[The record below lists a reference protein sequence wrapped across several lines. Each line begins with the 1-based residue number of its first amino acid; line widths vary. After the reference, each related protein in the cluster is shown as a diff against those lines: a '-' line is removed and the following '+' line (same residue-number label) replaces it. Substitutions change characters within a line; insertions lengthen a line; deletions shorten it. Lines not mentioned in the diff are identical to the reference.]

1 MHRRRMPR
9 WKAIR
14 DVDEVMIK
22 DETAMKK
29 YLPSVFLNPV
39 SLAGSLLAAI
49 SFGLILF
56 LMLLEF
62 LSRES
67 KPYVGILAFVI
78 LPMFLVAGLFL
89 ISYGAYRE
97 HERRKRG
104 EETIRKFPVVD
115 FNDPKHR
122 FAFTIFVFVT
132 IIFLLFTAFGSY
144 KAYEYTDSDEFC
156 GQVCHKVMEP
166 EYTAYQ
172 DSPHSRVGC
181 AKCHIG
187 AGADWFVKAKISG
200 SYQLYSVTFNK
211 YSRPIPTPIENLRPA
226 QQTCE
231 QCHWPK
237 HFYSEKKLE
246 RDYFLPDENNSHESM
261 TMLLKI
267 GEKKT
272 DEGVSSGIHWH
283 VNSGNEIYYGVPD
296 KSRQN
301 IPVVIWKD
309 KNGKEEIY
317 TNTKAPVEVIENA
330 KKEMRKMDCIDC
342 HNRPS
347 HIYHEPNQEVNHALS
362 MGLIDVSLPYIKTVA
377 VQALEKE
384 YANKETALQSISD
397 FISTF
402 YSGNYSTI
410 SSSKAESITQAIAA
424 VQKIYSRNYFPEMKA
439 DWRHYPN
446 NIGHM
451 YYDGCFRCHDGQ
463 HRSASGKVIGNKC
476 ENCHTII
483 AQETPS
489 TGKISNI
496 SGLAYTH
503 PGELNGA
510 IQNQKCT
517 VCHGVNRSRN

>member
-1 MHRRRMPR
+1 
-9 WKAIR
+9 
-14 DVDEVMIK
+14 
-22 DETAMKK
+22 MKK
-29 YLPSVFLNPV
+29 LLPSVFLNPI
-39 SLAGSLLAAI
+39 SIGGAFLAAI

-56 LMLLEF
+56 LMILEF
-62 LSRES
+62 LSHES

-78 LPMFLVAGLFL
+78 LPMFLVAGLLL

-97 HERRKRG
+97 RQRRKRG
-104 EETIRKFPVVD
+104 DLSIRTFPIVD

-122 FAFTIFVFVT
+122 FAFTVFVGVT
-132 IIFLLFTAFGSY
+132 VVFLLFTVFGSF

-156 GQVCHKVMEP
+156 GTVCHKVMEP

-172 DSPHSRVGC
+172 DSPHSHVGC

-187 AGADWFVKAKISG
+187 SGADWFVKAKISG

-237 HFYSEKKLE
+237 HFYTEKKFD
-246 RDYFLPDENNSHESM
+246 RAYYLPDEQNSKESL

-267 GEKKT
+267 GERKT
-272 DEGVSSGIHWH
+272 DEGVSAGIHWH
-283 VNSGNEIYYGVPD
+283 VNSGNEIFYGVGD
-296 KSRQN
+296 KSRQS
-301 IPVVIWKD
+301 IPYVVWRNKD
-309 KNGKEEIY
+309 GKEEIY
-317 TNTKAPVEVIENA
+317 TSGNVAASVVAEA
-330 KKEMRKMDCIDC
+330 KKETRKMDCIDC

-347 HIYHEPNQEVNHALS
+347 HQYHEPNQEVNLALS
-362 MGLIDVSLPYIKTVA
+362 TGLMDPSLPYIKTVA
-377 VQALEKE
+377 VEALEKE
-384 YANKETALQSISD
+384 YQDRDVAKQSIAD
-397 FISTF
+397 YITTF
-402 YSGNYSTI
+402 YSGNYPDVNSKKAQSI
-410 SSSKAESITQAIAA
+410 SQAIAA

-463 HRSASGKVIGNKC
+463 HKSASGKVISNKC

-483 AQETPS
+483 AQETPE
-489 TGKISNI
+489 TGKTSNI
-496 SGLAYTH
+496 AGLKFVH
-503 PGELNGA
+503 PGELDGA

-517 VCHGVNRSRN
+517 VCHGVGKAKTAN